1 MTNVHFG
8 LFIGTLHTDPSSSQ
22 LRLEQSR
29 RTHSLL
35 IGQPTA
41 YIRIAWICEITECK
55 ILLSTGLLLQCSS
68 HSVGAASDVNDAEQ
82 SIWTQISID
91 AFGQCVF
98 QLFRKF
104 MENQQ

>member
-1 MTNVHFG
+1 
-8 LFIGTLHTDPSSSQ
+8 
-22 LRLEQSR
+22 
-29 RTHSLL
+29 LL